1 MESSNSSDIIDENPS
16 YSSDDEDEEELEEI
30 QREQNEKEWTA
41 LCQIAGAHK
50 SCNGRYL
57 PFFRDCIGALD
68 GTHVKARLPQAH
80 DSRIFGEALR
90 RPELNFPR
98 PIGNKYY
105 LVDAGYP
112 HMKGYMAPYKGDN
125 VRYHLAQFR
134 RGATRQLREPRGRI
148 EKFNYLHSSCRNIV
162 VRTFGVWKARW
173 SILRDMPFYHID
185 TQRDIVLATMA
196 IHNYIRK
203 KCNRDDAFRAA
214 ENERYVPFV
223 DPDVGTSLR
232 AHNSIN
238 AENVE
243 EQSDLVW
250 MGLRDFI
257 ANEICEA

>member
-1 MESSNSSDIIDENPS
+1 MMVQ
-16 YSSDDEDEEELEEI
+16 EL
-30 QREQNEKEWTA
+30 TS
-41 LCQIAGAHK
+41 HVM
-50 SCNGRYL
+50 
-57 PFFRDCIGALD
+57 DCIGALD
-68 GTHVKARLPQAH
+68 GTHVKARLSQGQEIPY
-80 DSRIFGEALR
+80 
-90 RPELNFPR
+90 
-98 PIGNKYY
+98 IGRK
-105 LVDAGYP
+105 GYP

-162 VRTFGVWKARW
+162 ERTFGVWKARW
-173 SILRDMPFYHID
+173 SMLRDMPFYHID

-203 KCNRDDAFRAA
+203 KCNMDDAFRAA

-232 AHNSIN
+232 ANNNIN

-250 MGLRDFI
+250 MGLHNLI

>member
-1 MESSNSSDIIDENPS
+1 MCFTFT
-16 YSSDDEDEEELEEI
+16 
-30 QREQNEKEWTA
+30 W
-41 LCQIAGAHK
+41 AGWE
-50 SCNGRYL
+50 
-57 PFFRDCIGALD
+57 GA
-68 GTHVKARLPQAH
+68 AH
-80 DSRIFGEALR
+80 DSRIFSEALR

-162 VRTFGVWKARW
+162 ERTFGVWKARW

-203 KCNRDDAFRAA
+203 KCNMDDAFRAA
-214 ENERYVPFV
+214 ENERYVPSV

-232 AHNSIN
+232 ANNNIN
-238 AENVE
+238 AKNVE
-243 EQSDLVW
+243 EQSDLFW
-250 MGLRDFI
+250 MGLRNLI